1 MVENKFKPIFINISV
16 KRKYELK
23 RLETTTAR
31 NVNNKQFI
39 KPVSVQMRK
48 TSFSSNAYAL
58 VKCRF
63 FR

>member
-48 TSFSSNAYAL
+48 TSFSSNA
-58 VKCRF
+58 
-63 FR
+63 